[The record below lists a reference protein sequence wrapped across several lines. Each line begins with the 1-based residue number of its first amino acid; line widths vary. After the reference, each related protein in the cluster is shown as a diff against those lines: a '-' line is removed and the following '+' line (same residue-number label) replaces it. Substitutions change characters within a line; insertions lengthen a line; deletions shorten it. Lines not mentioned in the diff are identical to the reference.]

1 MKLIKVVFI
10 FICLPVLAQYEGLP
24 ELAYK
29 DMENHKAII
38 LDVREKSELEEEGM
52 AKGAKSIPISQVKT
66 EHQDWK
72 NFLKETPKEKSI
84 YVYCSAGGRA
94 GKVAKILKD
103 NGYTKVINMGGLRD
117 WKKAGL
123 PIVKK

>member
-1 MKLIKVVFI
+1 MNLIKFFFI
-10 FICLPVLAQYEGLP
+10 TLCFSIFAQYED
-24 ELAYK
+24 LAKSAYQDIQK
-29 DMENHKAII
+29 HGAIL

-52 AKGAKSIPISQVKT
+52 AKGAKSIPISQVKN

-72 NFLKETPKEKSI
+72 NFLKETPKLKSI

-94 GKVAKILKD
+94 GKVAKILKE
-103 NGYTKVINMGGLRD
+103 NGYTKVINIGGLRD

>member
-1 MKLIKVVFI
+1 MKLVKVVLI

-29 DMENHKAII
+29 DMENHNAVI

-52 AKGAKSIPISQVKT
+52 AKGAKFIPTSHVKN
-66 EHQDWK
+66 EDKDWK

-94 GKVAKILKD
+94 GKVTNILKEK
-103 NGYTKVINMGGLRD
+103 GYLKVVNIGGLKD

-123 PIVKK
+123 PVVKK

>member
-1 MKLIKVVFI
+1 MNLIKVFFI
-10 FICLPVLAQYEGLP
+10 FVSFSVLAQYEGLAKS
-24 ELAYK
+24 AYQ
-29 DMENHKAII
+29 DIQNHGAIL

-52 AKGAKSIPISQVKT
+52 AKGAKSIPISQVKN

-94 GKVAKILKD
+94 GKVTNILKEK
-103 NGYTKVINMGGLRD
+103 GYIKVVNIGGLKD

-123 PIVKK
+123 PLVKK